1 MNDPYIKQ
9 LADRPGLSGR
19 VLLVH
24 GFNVRDGGKGSTDGL
39 RSHFEGE
46 GFAVAEFDTGW
57 RFLAGVRW
65 GNAKRARRL
74 ARMIRPGDLL
84 VGHSD
89 GCNIINLASWHLSG
103 SSLKKPVAVIYLN
116 PALDRDT
123 QLAPQIVG
131 ALVFATRSDRIV
143 QIASWL
149 RWHPWGDMGRVG
161 YRDAPVYQDPR
172 YRNTFYEHLGIK
184 KAGHSGAFKRPDYLR
199 RIFVRIE
206 LFLQSL
212 D

>member
-1 MNDPYIKQ
+1 MNAPHINK
-9 LADRPGLSGR
+9 LADRHGLSGR
-19 VLLVH
+19 VILVH
-24 GFNVRDGGKGSTDGL
+24 GFNVRDEGKGTTDGL
-39 RSHFEGE
+39 RPYFEGA
-46 GFAVAEFDTGW
+46 GFTVAEFDTGW
-57 RFLAGVRW
+57 RGLAGVRW
-65 GNAKRARRL
+65 GNAKRGRRL
-74 ARMIRPGDLL
+74 ARMIRNGDLL

-89 GCNIINLASWHLSG
+89 GCNLINLASWHLSG
-103 SSLKKPVAVIYLN
+103 SSLRKPAAVIYLN

-161 YRDAPVYQDPR
+161 YIDKPIYHDPR
-172 YRNTFYEHLGIK
+172 YTNTDYEHLGIQQ
-184 KAGHSGAFKRPDYLR
+184 AGHSGAFKRPDYLR
-199 RIFVRIE
+199 RIFVRIK